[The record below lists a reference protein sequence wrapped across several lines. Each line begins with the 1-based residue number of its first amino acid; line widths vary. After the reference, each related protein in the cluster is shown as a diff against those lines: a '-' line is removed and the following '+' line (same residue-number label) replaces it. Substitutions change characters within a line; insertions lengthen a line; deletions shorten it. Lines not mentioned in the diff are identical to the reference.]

1 MKKKC
6 NHLWDDGIHRTW
18 KKILIV
24 MKLTVI
30 LSLLLITQAFAL
42 KSYSQ
47 RTLINL
53 KMENVTIKE
62 VLRGI
67 EEKSDFYF
75 LYNNDLINVNRTV
88 SIDVKNEK
96 VQDVLSQL
104 FADKSINFLVKD
116 RQIVLSP
123 SSVSSENGSAVGQK
137 VKSVTGKVTDQS
149 GGSLPGVS
157 VVVKGTTNGTITDVD
172 GKYSI
177 SNIPENGTLQF
188 SFVGMKMKE
197 VQVEG
202 KPTINVVLEEE
213 TIGIEEVVAVGYG
226 TQKKSD
232 VTGALIRV
240 GEKELKSRPVSNAFE
255 AMQGKAAGVDITS
268 NERPGEVGNI
278 LVRGMRSMIKNSNG
292 DYIGNTPLYV
302 VDGIPLM
309 SSSGIETM
317 SPSDIESID
326 ILKDASATAI
336 YGSRGA
342 NGVILV
348 TTKKGKAGNLSLNY
362 SGTVT
367 LENIQDRTKM
377 MDASEYITWR
387 RWAYYY
393 ADPVNNPRGDQP
405 TQAKDYV
412 YFLGARDASA
422 WNNIMKGWEG
432 GTWDGSKVQTTD
444 WTGMVTQTGVTTEH
458 NISASG
464 GTDKMKAY
472 ASFGYLDT
480 KGTMKGQEYT
490 RYTSKSSIDLI
501 PLKWFEM
508 GASINTTYS
517 IQQYGM
523 SNTGG
528 QASGPGSIYAA
539 ANGGLPYAVP
549 FDANG
554 NRIDYPGGDD
564 VIKTVANEWLYTDN
578 QRKMFRALGS
588 IYAQINIMPGLRYRI
603 NFGPDFRYYTNGVY
617 IDAKSINRVN
627 SPNYASLRNEKDFS
641 WTVDNLIY
649 YDKKIGKHTFGATLL
664 QTASSWVNDYSYL
677 QAKAIPFA
685 SQKWNALNMTNV
697 TALDSWDSGLTERQL
712 MSYMG
717 RFNYGFTDKYLITV
731 SGRWD
736 GASQLADSHKWAFF
750 PSAAFAWRM
759 DQEPWMKSLSWVSQL
774 KLRLGMGTT
783 GNSAI
788 TPYSTKGGVVSLFY
802 PYGSSGVA
810 GYVPSESLISGG
822 TLPLAN
828 PNLGWE
834 MTTQYNLG
842 FDYSL
847 FNGRISGVLDLYTSK
862 TSDLLLQM
870 SIPAL
875 TGYTI
880 TNSNVG
886 ETKNVGVDL
895 TLNTINVKTKD
906 FTWETSVN
914 AAWQKDEIVSLAN
927 GKSDDISN
935 NWFIGKSISVIY
947 GYESAGLWKEA
958 DVAEMAKFNAN
969 GHKFSVGKARP
980 VDQNGDFKID
990 PNNDR
995 KIIGNSR
1002 PRWTVGMTNTFTY
1015 KNFDFSFFLYG
1026 RLGYTFNTGGEWQGG
1041 RYTQR
1046 SINYYNENNKN
1057 AEYQKPVY
1065 DVAGGDPYFNIL
1077 GYRDGS
1083 FIKIRNI
1090 GMGYTFQK
1098 SIASKLGLQ
1107 NLKVYAQIKNPGMLY
1122 SKIDWLD
1129 MDLGGSTWNR
1139 GFVFGVN
1146 VGF

>member
-1 MKKKC
+1 
-6 NHLWDDGIHRTW
+6 
-18 KKILIV
+18 
-24 MKLTVI
+24 MKLTVV

-123 SSVSSENGSAVGQK
+123 LQISSENGVVMDQK
-137 VKSVTGKVTDQS
+137 IKSVSGKVIDQS
-149 GGSLPGVS
+149 GASLPGVS
-157 VVVKGTTNGTITDVD
+157 VVVKGTTNGTITDSNGD
-172 GKYSI
+172 YSV
-177 SNIPENGTLQF
+177 SNIPEKGALQF
-188 SFVGMKMKE
+188 SFVGMKMQE
-197 VQVEG
+197 ISVEG
-202 KPTINVVLEEE
+202 KTTINVTLEDE

-348 TTKKGKAGNLSLNY
+348 TTKKGKSGKLSLNY
-362 SGTVT
+362 SGTMT
-367 LENIQDRTKM
+367 LENIQDRTQM

-412 YFLGARDASA
+412 YFLGARDVNA
-422 WNNIMKGWEG
+422 WNNVLKGWEG
-432 GTWDGSKVQTTD
+432 GSWDGSKVQTTD

-458 NISASG
+458 NLSASG

-472 ASFGYLDT
+472 TSFGYLDT

-508 GASINTTYS
+508 GASVNTTYS

-588 IYAQINIMPGLRYRI
+588 IYAQINILPGLRYRV

-641 WTVDNLIY
+641 WTVDNLVY
-649 YDKKIGKHTFGATLL
+649 YDKKVGKHSFGATLL

-759 DQEPWMKSLSWVSQL
+759 DQESWMKSLSWVSQL

-847 FNGRISGVLDLYTSK
+847 FNGRISGVLDLYTSR

-886 ETKNVGVDL
+886 ETKNVGVDV
-895 TLNTINVKTKD
+895 TLNTVNVKTKD
-906 FTWETSVN
+906 FTWETSIN
-914 AAWQKDEIVSLAN
+914 GAWQKDEIVSLAN

-935 NWFIGKSISVIY
+935 NWFIGESISVIY
-947 GYESAGLWKEA
+947 GYESAGLWKEEDAA
-958 DVAEMAKFNAN
+958 DMAKFNAN
-969 GHKFSVGKARP
+969 GHKFSAGKARP
-980 VDQNGDFKID
+980 VDLNGDYKID

-995 KIIGNSR
+995 KMIGNSR

-1057 AEYQKPVY
+1057 SVYQKPVY

-1083 FIKIRNI
+1083 FVKIRNI

-1107 NLKVYAQIKNPGMLY
+1107 NLKVYAQVKNPGMLY

>member
-6 NHLWDDGIHRTW
+6 NHLWDDGIHRSW

-24 MKLTVI
+24 MKLTVL
-30 LSLLLITQAFAL
+30 LSFLLITQAFAL

-53 KMENVTIKE
+53 KMSNVTIKD
-62 VLRGI
+62 VLREI

-75 LYNNDLINVNRTV
+75 LYNNDLINVNSTV
-88 SIDVKNEK
+88 SIDAKNEK
-96 VQDVLSQL
+96 VQDVLTQL
-104 FADKSINFLVKD
+104 FSDKNISFLVKD

-123 SSVSSENGSAVGQK
+123 LTIGAENNSVAAQK
-137 VKSVTGKVTDQS
+137 IKSVTGKVSDQS

-157 VVVKGTTNGTITDVD
+157 VVVKGTTNGTITDID
-172 GKYSI
+172 GKYSL
-177 SNIPENGTLQF
+177 SNIPENGVLQF

-202 KPTINVVLEEE
+202 KATINVTLEEE
-213 TIGIEEVVAVGYG
+213 TIGIEEVVAIGYG

-232 VTGALIRV
+232 VTGAMIRV
-240 GEKELKSRPVSNAFE
+240 GEKELLSRPVTNAFE

-268 NERPGEVGNI
+268 NERPGEKGNI
-278 LVRGMRSMIKNSNG
+278 NIRGVRSLTASN
-292 DYIGNTPLYV
+292 DPLYV

-309 SSSGIETM
+309 STSGIETM
-317 SPSDIESID
+317 NPSDIESID

-348 TTKKGKAGNLSLNY
+348 TTKKGKSGKLSLNY

-367 LENIQDRTKM
+367 IENLKDRTKM

-422 WNNIMKGWEG
+422 WNNILKGWEG
-432 GTWDGSKVQTTD
+432 GSWDSSKVQSTD
-444 WTGMVTQTGVTTEH
+444 WTDMVTQTGVTTEH
-458 NISASG
+458 SLNASG

-480 KGTMKGQEYT
+480 KGTMKGQGYT
-490 RYTSKSSIDLI
+490 RYTSKTSVDLI

-508 GASINTTYS
+508 GVSVNTTYS

-539 ANGGLPYAVP
+539 AVGQLPYAVP
-549 FDANG
+549 YDANG

-564 VIKTVANEWLYTDN
+564 VIKTVANEWQYTDN

-588 IYAQINIMPGLRYRI
+588 IYAQVNIMPGLRYRV

-617 IDAKSINRVN
+617 IDAKSVNRVN

-641 WTVDNLIY
+641 WTLDNLLY
-649 YDKKIGKHTFGATLL
+649 YDKKIGKHSIGATLL

-677 QAKAIPFA
+677 QAKAIPMA
-685 SQKWNALNMTNV
+685 SQKWNALNMTNI
-697 TALDSWDSGLTERQL
+697 TALDAWDSGLTERQL
-712 MSYMG
+712 MSYMV
-717 RFNYGFTDKYLITV
+717 RLNYGFTDKYLLTF

-736 GASQLADSHKWAFF
+736 GASQLAEGHKWAFF
-750 PSAAFAWRM
+750 PSAALAWRM
-759 DQEPWMKSLSWVSQL
+759 DQEEWLKSLSWISQL
-774 KLRLGMGTT
+774 KLRVGMGTT

-788 TPYSTKGGVVSLFY
+788 APYSTKGGVVSLFY
-802 PYGSSGVA
+802 PYGASGVA
-810 GYVPSESLISGG
+810 GYVPSEYLISGG
-822 TLPLAN
+822 TLPLSN

-834 MTTQYNLG
+834 MTTQYNMG
-842 FDYSL
+842 VDFSL
-847 FNGRISGVLDLYTSK
+847 WNGRVSGVIDVFTSK
-862 TSDLLLQM
+862 TKDLLLQM

-880 TNSNVG
+880 TNSNIG
-886 ETKNVGVDL
+886 ETRNRGIDMTVNTVNVR
-895 TLNTINVKTKD
+895 TKD
-906 FTWETSVN
+906 FSWETNLN
-914 AAWQKDEIVSLAN
+914 AAWQKDEIVSLSN

-935 NWFIGKSISVIY
+935 NWFIGQSIGVIY
-947 GYESAGLWKEA
+947 GYESNGIWKEEDAA
-958 DVAEMAKFNAN
+958 DMAKFNAN
-969 GHKFSVGKARP
+969 GHKFSAGKARP
-980 VDQNGDFKID
+980 ADLNGDYKID

-995 KIIGNSR
+995 KIIGHTR
-1002 PRWTVGMTNTFTY
+1002 PRWTVGMTNTFSY
-1015 KNFDFSFFLYG
+1015 KNFDLSFFLYG
-1026 RLGYTFNTGGEWQGG
+1026 RLGYTYNTGGEWQGG
-1041 RYTQR
+1041 RYPQR
-1046 SINYYNENNKN
+1046 SINYYTENNKN
-1057 AEYQKPVY
+1057 SVYQKPVY
-1065 DVAGGDPYFNIL
+1065 DVAGGDPYYSIL
-1077 GYRDGS
+1077 GYRNGS
-1083 FIKIRNI
+1083 FVKIRNI
-1090 GMGYTFQK
+1090 GVGYNFPKAT
-1098 SIASKLGLQ
+1098 ANKLGLQ
-1107 NLKVYAQIKNPGMLY
+1107 NLKVFAQAKNPGMLF

-1129 MDLGGSTWNR
+1129 MDLGGSTWNQ